1 MAELLVEYK
10 DEAEKSAHPALKG
23 NKLSTQSWL
32 VLRNITLH
40 IVKMCLCDWF
50 NKELNG

>member
-10 DEAEKSAHPALKG
+10 DEAEKSAHPALKD

-32 VLRNITLH
+32 VLREYYFTHCEDMSL
-40 IVKMCLCDWF
+40 
-50 NKELNG
+50 